1 MEHLNVAGGTKII
14 MVNLTVAYSTL
25 ASSFV
30 IPMVA
35 SMTIADWV
43 IKILQI
49 AALVFSIKASRN
61 AIKNNQNNS
70 QDTRK

>member
-1 MEHLNVAGGTKII
+1 MEHLNVAGGTKLI